1 MYHPDDEKA
10 MEAINFIAKQMQAK
24 LKVFV
29 TSESNLQKA
38 WRFYNN
44 FADNLTNV
52 LKELQQKLA
61 PQLKK
66 FLEIQKINDQTL
78 DLKAIEKNFTE
89 EAPII
94 KLLSIIITEAVRI
107 GASDIHFEPERK
119 VLRVRFRA
127 DGNLYTSV
135 LLPLEIHL
143 PIISRIKIMANL
155 KIDETRMPQD
165 GRFRSVIDEKSVDFR
180 VSTFPI
186 SNGEKVAIRILDSS
200 TGLFSI
206 SQLGLNEM
214 ATQVVKESIKRP
226 YGMFLITGPTG
237 SGKTTTLY
245 ALLQI
250 LNNDD
255 VNMVTLEDPVEY
267 TIEGIN
273 QSQVLPE
280 IGYTFSK
287 GLRHIVRQDPDVIM
301 VGEIRDT
308 ETAELA
314 VHSALTGHLVLST
327 LHTNNAAGVIP
338 RLVDLNVQKFLLPSS
353 LNLMMAQRLVRKLC
367 PHCKKERLADVQE
380 THFIDESLAEMSK
393 DIKDKFKILKPYKV
407 FDSVGCSECNNR
419 GFKGRVGIFE
429 VLSMDKDVENIIL
442 TDMSETKLKM
452 TMRKQGMLSLRED
465 AVVKVLNGVTSLTE
479 IMNETEL

>member
-1 MYHPDDEKA
+1 M
-10 MEAINFIAKQMQAK
+10 
-24 LKVFV
+24 
-29 TSESNLQKA
+29 
-38 WRFYNN
+38 
-44 FADNLTNV
+44 
-52 LKELQQKLA
+52 
-61 PQLKK
+61 
-66 FLEIQKINDQTL
+66 
-78 DLKAIEKNFTE
+78 
-89 EAPII
+89 
-94 KLLSIIITEAVRI
+94 RI

-165 GRFRSVIDEKSVDFR
+165 GRFRSTIDEKSVDFR

-186 SNGEKVAIRILDSS
+186 SNGEKVAVRILDSS
-200 TGLFSI
+200 TGLFSL

-214 ATQVVKESIKRP
+214 AAQVVKESIKRP

-367 PHCKKERLADVQE
+367 PYCKKERLADVKE
-380 THFIDESLAEMSK
+380 TQFIEESLAEMSK
-393 DIKDKFKILKPYKV
+393 DIKEKLKIIKPYKI
-407 FDSVGCSECNNR
+407 FDSVGCSECNSR

-429 VLSMDKDVENIIL
+429 VLSMSKEIEDIIL
-442 TDMSETKLKM
+442 TDMSETKLKLA
-452 TMRKQGMLSLRED
+452 MRKQGMLSLRED
-465 AVVKVLNGVTSLTE
+465 A
-479 IMNETEL
+479 I

>member
-1 MYHPDDEKA
+1 
-10 MEAINFIAKQMQAK
+10 
-24 LKVFV
+24 LK
-29 TSESNLQKA
+29 T
-38 WRFYNN
+38 
-44 FADNLTNV
+44 
-52 LKELQQKLA
+52 
-61 PQLKK
+61 
-66 FLEIQKINDQTL
+66 
-78 DLKAIEKNFTE
+78 IEKNFTE

-119 VLRVRFRA
+119 VLRVRFRT

-165 GRFRSVIDEKSVDFR
+165 GRFRSIIDEKPVDFR

-186 SNGEKVAIRILDSS
+186 NNGEKVAIRILDSS

-206 SQLGLNEM
+206 AQLGLNEV
-214 ATQVVKESIKRP
+214 AANIVKESIRKP

-245 ALLQI
+245 ALLQV
-250 LNNDD
+250 LNNDG

-301 VGEIRDT
+301 VGEIRDN

-314 VHSALTGHLVLST
+314 VHAALTGHLVLST

-338 RLVDLNVQKFLLPSS
+338 RLVDLNVQRFLLPSS

-367 PHCKKERLADVQE
+367 PHCKKERLADAKE
-380 THFIDESLAEMSK
+380 TQFIEDSLSEMPK
-393 DIKDKFKILKPYKV
+393 ELRDKFKIIKPYKI
-407 FDSVGCSECNNR
+407 FEAVGCGECNNR
-419 GFKGRVGIFE
+419 GYKGRMGIFE
-429 VLSMDKDVENIIL
+429 VLVMNKEIEDVIL
-442 TDMSETKLKM
+442 SDMAETKIKNI
-452 TMRKQGMLSLRED
+452 MRKQGSLSLRED
-465 AVVKVLNGVTSLTE
+465 GIVKVLNGATSLTE
-479 IMNETEL
+479 ILNETEI